1 MFSSLTKFFVY
12 EKPLFP
18 IWKKRLEILQ
28 RLSKKRSYCHE
39 LADQMGL
46 DPGHMSRNLSVL
58 HSYGFLRQERE
69 SLKNYYRTDP
79 EAIRNFLKVVETTIL
94 G

>member
-1 MFSSLTKFFVY
+1 
-12 EKPLFP
+12 
-18 IWKKRLEILQ
+18 
-28 RLSKKRSYCHE
+28 
-39 LADQMGL
+39 MGL